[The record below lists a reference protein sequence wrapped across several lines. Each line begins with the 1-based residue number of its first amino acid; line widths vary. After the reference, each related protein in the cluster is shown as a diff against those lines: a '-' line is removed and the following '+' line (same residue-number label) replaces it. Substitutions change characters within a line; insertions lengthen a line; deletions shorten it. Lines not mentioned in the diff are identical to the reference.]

1 MQSPRAPT
9 DFDVQMMRLA
19 LSHGSAGTP
28 APNPHVGAVLV
39 RDGAVIGV
47 GHHDRAGGAHAEIA
61 AMADADY
68 DVRGAT
74 LYVTLEPCNHHG
86 RTPPCCDA
94 ILREGVARVVIGCR
108 DLNPRVGGGGVERLR
123 AAGVEVVVGVCE
135 SEAFGLIGEWMN
147 GLRGAA

>member
-1 MQSPRAPT
+1 MQPPRTVTAR
-9 DFDVQMMRLA
+9 DVQMMRLA
-19 LSHGSAGTP
+19 LSQGRAGTP

-39 RDGAVIGV
+39 RDGEVIGV
-47 GHHDRAGGAHAEIA
+47 GHHERAGCAHAEVA

-94 ILREGVARVVIGCR
+94 ILREGVARVVVGCR
-108 DLNPRVGGGGVERLR
+108 DLNPAVGGGGVERLR

-135 SEAFGLIGEWMN
+135 AEAFGLVGEWLS